1 MKQLPPTPTSTPV
14 SAFQRPTWRVLLA
27 GLLLI
32 PPLLMAQPEKAKPE
46 PAKEEAEA
54 EPTED
59 RFLSRTRQL
68 TFDGKRAGEGYYS
81 PDGRYLVFQS
91 EREADNP
98 FFQIY
103 LLDFETGDTSRVSP
117 GTGKTTC
124 SFIRPGSEQI
134 LFGSTHHDPQAVA
147 KQKAEFAIRNSGKA
161 RRYSW
166 DYDRTMDIFAANRD
180 GSKLVQLTEAEGY
193 DAEGAYSPDG
203 SKIVFCSLRS
213 AYPTNKLSRAEQ
225 RKHAVDPAYFG
236 EIYIMNAD
244 GSDETRLT
252 NWPGYD
258 GGPFFSPDGERII
271 WRHFDEKG
279 LIADVYTMKLDG
291 SDRRRLTSFASMSWA
306 PYFHPSGEYVV
317 FASNKL
323 GFTNFEVYLVDAL
336 GEKEPIRVTTTDG
349 FDGLPVFSPD
359 GKNLCWTSARNSDK
373 SKGEGSQLFLA
384 QWDHEAALEAL
395 AGAAPRSASAAP
407 LNPATFGHGGAKH
420 HQHDGHTLSAEI
432 TELDLE
438 HHLHILASDAMEG
451 RLTGT
456 PGERRASIY
465 LASQL
470 KSLGYEPAPGTKG
483 YFQTF
488 PFTAGV
494 KAVKGANKCTV
505 TEIKTPS
512 KYDPSVKVTSTN
524 LSEFAEADVQPLSF
538 STSTTLSAP
547 VVFAG
552 YGIATPDRSYDSF
565 GEVDLSNKVALVI
578 QGVPRELPAAE
589 REALRPYAS
598 LHYKALS
605 ARERGAIGFLVV
617 SDLTTGEAHAPTR
630 DHGSGDAGM
639 PAAFVS
645 AKAAAALLGGH
656 DPAALQRSLDT
667 GTKNAFPL
675 GSTIKLS
682 TAVQTERAAGRN
694 VIAHLPGTSGK
705 SLLIGAH
712 YDHIGHGE
720 VDSLARAGEEGE
732 VHNGA
737 DDNASGCAV
746 LLELAAALKDQVGE
760 HGLTIAFWSGEELG
774 LIGSSYYAN
783 NHPDLQQHSA
793 YLNFDMVGRLRD
805 NRLMLQ
811 GTGSATQWK
820 RLIEKRNVVAGF
832 DLALQ
837 DDPYLPTDTTAFYP
851 RGLPVLS
858 FFTGAHSDYNR
869 PSDDAAAIN
878 YEGLE
883 RITKFAQR
891 MCADLLSGRS
901 VPEYVKVENIRNPAG
916 RRTARRAYLGTIPDY
931 TGGEENKGLLL
942 SGVKAGAPADKAGLK
957 EGDTITE
964 FAGRPIKNI
973 YDFAYALD
981 AIKIG
986 DELKVVVQ
994 RAGKAVELTVVPEAR
1009 K

>member
-1 MKQLPPTPTSTPV
+1 MKL
-14 SAFQRPTWRVLLA
+14 RPTLIPAIPERPLVATFLSLLLA
-27 GLLLI
+27 ASTAFT
-32 PPLLMAQPEKAKPE
+32 PPLIAQEAAKPE
-46 PAKEEAEA
+46 VKEEAAEPA
-54 EPTED
+54 EPTEA

-91 EREADNP
+91 EREPENP

-103 LLDFETGDTSRVSP
+103 LLDFETGDTTRVSP
-117 GTGKTTC
+117 GDGKTTC
-124 SFIRPGSEQI
+124 SFIRPGSRQI
-134 LFGSTHHDPQAVA
+134 LFGSTHHDPEAVA
-147 KQKAEFAIRNSGKA
+147 KQKAELAFRASGKA

-166 DYDRTMDIFAANRD
+166 DYDRTMDIFAAN
-180 GSKLVQLTEAEGY
+180 Q
-193 DAEGAYSPDG
+193 
-203 SKIVFCSLRS
+203 
-213 AYPTNKLSRAEQ
+213 Q

-336 GEKEPIRVTTTDG
+336 GEKEPIRVTTTDA

-359 GKNLCWTSARNSDK
+359 GKQLCWTSARNSDK

-384 QWDHEAALEAL
+384 QWNHKAAQEAL

-407 LNPATFGHGGAKH
+407 LNPATFGHGAKH
-420 HQHDGHTLSAEI
+420 HEHDGHSLSAEI
-432 TELDLE
+432 AAIDLE

-456 PGERRASIY
+456 PGERRASVY

-470 KSLGYEPAPGTKG
+470 KALGYEPAGSKG
-483 YFQTF
+483 YMQAF

-494 KAVKGANKCTV
+494 KAVPGGTALTV

-524 LSEFAEADVQPLSF
+524 ISDFAMADVQPLSF

-547 VVFAG
+547 AVFAG
-552 YGIATPDRSYDSF
+552 YGIATPDGSYNSF

-578 QGVPRELPAAE
+578 QGVPRELPAE
-589 REALRPYAS
+589 QREALRPYAS

-605 ARERGAIGFLVV
+605 ARERGAIGEK
-617 SDLTTGEAHAPTR
+617 GEALAPTR
-630 DHGSGDAGM
+630 DHGTGDAGM

-675 GSTIKLS
+675 SCAPRS
-682 TAVQTERAAGRN
+682 RPNARPAA
-694 VIAHLPGTSGK
+694 TS
-705 SLLIGAH
+705 SRTSPAPA
-712 YDHIGHGE
+712 
-720 VDSLARAGEEGE
+720 ARA
-732 VHNGA
+732 
-737 DDNASGCAV
+737 C
-746 LLELAAALKDQVGE
+746 
-760 HGLTIAFWSGEELG
+760 
-774 LIGSSYYAN
+774 
-783 NHPDLQQHSA
+783 
-793 YLNFDMVGRLRD
+793 
-805 NRLMLQ
+805 
-811 GTGSATQWK
+811 
-820 RLIEKRNVVAGF
+820 
-832 DLALQ
+832 
-837 DDPYLPTDTTAFYP
+837 
-851 RGLPVLS
+851 
-858 FFTGAHSDYNR
+858 
-869 PSDDAAAIN
+869 
-878 YEGLE
+878 
-883 RITKFAQR
+883 
-891 MCADLLSGRS
+891 
-901 VPEYVKVENIRNPAG
+901 
-916 RRTARRAYLGTIPDY
+916 
-931 TGGEENKGLLL
+931 
-942 SGVKAGAPADKAGLK
+942 
-957 EGDTITE
+957 
-964 FAGRPIKNI
+964 
-973 YDFAYALD
+973 
-981 AIKIG
+981 
-986 DELKVVVQ
+986 
-994 RAGKAVELTVVPEAR
+994 
-1009 K
+1009 

>member
-1 MKQLPPTPTSTPV
+1 MKHLQL
-14 SAFQRPTWRVLLA
+14 F
-27 GLLLI
+27 LLL
-32 PPLLMAQPEKAKPE
+32 LLFGLGPAIFAQEPAPE
-46 PAKEEAEA
+46 PQAEA
-54 EPTED
+54 AQAEPSEA

-91 EREADNP
+91 ERDPENP

-117 GTGKTTC
+117 GNGKTTC
-124 SFIRPGSEQI
+124 AFIRPGSDQI

-147 KQKAEFAIRNSGKA
+147 KQKAELDFRASGKS

-180 GSKLVQLTEAEGY
+180 GSGLVQLTDADGY

-203 SKIVFCSLRS
+203 TKIVFSSLRS
-213 AYPTNKLSRAEQ
+213 AYPTNELSRAEQ
-225 RKHAVDPAYFG
+225 RKLAVDPAYFG
-236 EIYIMNAD
+236 EVYIMNAD
-244 GSDETRLT
+244 GSDQTRLT
-252 NWPGYD
+252 DWPGYD
-258 GGPFFSPDGERII
+258 GGTFFSPDGERII

-306 PYFHPSGEYVV
+306 PYFHPSGEYVL

-323 GFTNFEVYLVDAL
+323 GFTNFELYLVDAL
-336 GEKEPIRVTTTDG
+336 GEKEPIRITTTEG

-359 GKNLCWTSARNSDK
+359 GKNLCWTSSRKSDK

-384 QWDHEAALEAL
+384 KWDHEAARSAL
-395 AGAAPRSASAAP
+395 AGASTRSASAAP
-407 LNPATFGHGGAKH
+407 ADPSTLGHSTK
-420 HQHDGHTLSAEI
+420 HQHDGHTFSTDIAQ
-432 TELDLE
+432 LDLE
-438 HHLHILASDAMEG
+438 HHLHVLASDAMEG

-456 PGERRASIY
+456 PGERRAAIY

-470 KSLGYEPAPGTKG
+470 KALGYQPAPETKG
-483 YFQTF
+483 YFQNF

-494 KAVKGANKCTV
+494 KAVPGANKCTV
-505 TEIKTPS
+505 TEIKRPS
-512 KYDPSVKVTSTN
+512 KYDPSVKVISTN
-524 LSEFAEADVQPLSF
+524 ISAFTEADVQPLSF
-538 STSTTLSAP
+538 STSTTLDAP

-617 SDLTTGEAHAPTR
+617 SDLVKGEAHAPTR
-630 DHGSGDAGM
+630 DHGTGDAGM

-675 GSTIKLS
+675 VTTIKL
-682 TAVQTERAAGRN
+682 TTGVQTERASGRN

-712 YDHIGHGE
+712 YDHIGFGE

-746 LLELAAALKDQVGE
+746 LLELAAALKDKVGE
-760 HGLTIAFWSGEELG
+760 HGLTVAFWSGEELG
-774 LIGSSYYAN
+774 LIGSSYYAS

-858 FFTGAHSDYNR
+858 FFTGAHEDYNR

-891 MCADLLSGRS
+891 MCADLLSGRT

-916 RRTARRAYLGTIPDY
+916 RRTNRRAYLGTIPDY

-942 SGVKAGAPADKAGLK
+942 SGVKAGAPADKAGLQ

-964 FAGRPIKNI
+964 VAGRPIKNI

-986 DELKVVVQ
+986 DKLKVVVQ
-994 RAGKAVELTVVPEAR
+994 RDGKAVELTVVPEAR